1 MNPKDSSDIPLPIP
15 LEGAPE
21 GPRDFTMEYTDD
33 YDTTTGGVSHE
44 DPAYKPFPF
53 ALRPAPAVSG
63 QEGIHIYYGVLVHQI
78 NRMVFNTDGLVSQT
92 GVNNPQIIV
101 PSNLEPPENSPLE
114 NRYKFYRLNWRGNV
128 YLYWETNSSGA
139 VTLCDIRGDDENDA
153 PPAQQNLPNDNG
165 GKFYVKIGYIAP
177 KGVGASEDVGYEIEN
192 LDQNI
197 STDVYWLTAFGVQED
212 GSDSD
217 SSSSDS
223 GSDSGSTSVS
233 DSGSD
238 KSTAIVPMDWHDKGY
253 GALFT
258 MESNEVLFEFVMRD
272 VPVVGSKTVARI
284 DDRFLAVCEPDSMT
298 VTGVAGDRAGSVG
311 AAVEKNNVILSAWPL
326 SFLRPSK
333 VTLKLTGVRKGFK
346 HLDMPERS
354 KEQFIAN
361 EKFINSAY
369 PKG

>member
-1 MNPKDSSDIPLPIP
+1 MNPKYNSDIQLPVPLDSP
-15 LEGAPE
+15 PE
-21 GPRDFTMEYTDD
+21 GLRDFTTSYTDD
-33 YDTTTGGVSHE
+33 YDTTTGGVSPE

-53 ALRPAPAVSG
+53 SLRPSTIDG
-63 QEGIHIYYGVLVHQI
+63 EEGIQIYFGVLVHQI
-78 NRMVFNTDGLVSQT
+78 NRMYFDKDGLVSQA
-92 GVNNPQIIV
+92 GVGNPQTVI
-101 PSNLEPPENSPLE
+101 PSNLSAGE
-114 NRYKFYRLNWRGNV
+114 NRYKFYDLDWRGDV
-128 YLYWETNSSGA
+128 YLYWHTDSAGN
-139 VTLCDIRGDDENDA
+139 VTECDLRGPEA
-153 PPAQQNLPNDNG
+153 PPSQSLPNDDG
-165 GKFYVKIGYIAP
+165 GDFYIKIGTVP
-177 KGVGASEDVGYEIEN
+177 EDGTPISS

-197 STDVYWLTAFGVQED
+197 SSDVYWLTAFGVQLESSD
-212 GSDSD
+212 SDSD
-217 SSSSDS
+217 SSSGS
-223 GSDSGSTSVS
+223 GSVSVS

-272 VPVVGSKTVARI
+272 VPLEGAKTIARI

-298 VTGVAGDRAGSVG
+298 VTGVSGDRAGSVG
-311 AAVEKNNVILSAWPL
+311 AVVEENNVILSAWPI
-326 SFLRPSK
+326 SFLRPTK

-369 PKG
+369 PRS